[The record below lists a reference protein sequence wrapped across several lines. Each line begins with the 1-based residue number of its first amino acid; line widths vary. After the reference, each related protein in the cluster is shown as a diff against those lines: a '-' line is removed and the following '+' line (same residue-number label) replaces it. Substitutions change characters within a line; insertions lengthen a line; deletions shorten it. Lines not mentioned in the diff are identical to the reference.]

1 MKLVF
6 VILCLSLGLFGVRSF
21 GADVAGDGPGRKGE
35 GSMEGAAAEC
45 GEGKACLR
53 VMHPGA
59 MDMSTRGEALKPRMP
74 GSDSP
79 APKPEAATCRRK
91 GSRLGGDLLGLGRC
105 P

>member
-1 MKLVF
+1 MKLVL

-21 GADVAGDGPGRKGE
+21 GADVAGEGPGRKGE

-59 MDMSTRGEALKPRMP
+59 RDLSTRGEALKPRMP
-74 GSDSP
+74 GSDIQTPIPKSQP
-79 APKPEAATCRRK
+79 AEEKAA
-91 GSRLGGDLLGLGRC
+91 D
-105 P
+105 